1 MTATMALKLAGLTD
15 AEVAQRVAQG
25 KANDA
30 PTRAARSVS
39 YLVRGRSHR
48 LDSVGAEDVHAR
60 PSNVA
65 ITSIAVGIGRVGAA
79 AIEATWR
86 VQGRILKEPRRM
98 WRAVG

>member
-1 MTATMALKLAGLTD
+1 MRRP
-15 AEVAQRVAQG
+15 VRH
-25 KANDA
+25 
-30 PTRAARSVS
+30 AACHTSS
-39 YLVRGRSHR
+39 
-48 LDSVGAEDVHAR
+48 EDVVIVSIPLAQKTFMLD